1 MDDTAKRTI
10 IDELNRGAPIEEAC
24 ARAGVTPR
32 QVAEARIEDRAF
44 DRDVGAASTVVRR
57 AVRRRIVKAALEGN
71 VDAAARI
78 LDAPAVAPDVVDGTY
93 PRHGLS
99 SMRGALTKAATARLV
114 RRLNRGR

>member
-44 DRDVGAASTVVRR
+44 DLDVGTVDPAPTGQYVIDLVLYD
-57 AVRRRIVKAALEGN
+57 AVGEEVE
-71 VDAAARI
+71 
-78 LDAPAVAPDVVDGTY
+78 AVARV
-93 PRHGLS
+93 LCE
-99 SMRGALTKAATARLV
+99 MRRFKLDEARRVLDELRCSAAE
-114 RRLNRGR
+114 

>member
-1 MDDTAKRTI
+1 MDDQAKRTI

-32 QVAEARIEDRAF
+32 QVAEARTGDRAF
-44 DRDVGAASTVVRR
+44 DVEVGTASTAIRQ

-78 LDAPAVAPDVVDGTY
+78 LDEPAGAPDVVDGTY

-99 SMRGALTKAATARLV
+99 AMRGELTRSATAKLV

>member
-57 AVRRRIVKAALEGN
+57 AVRRRIVKAALEGTSTPPPGSSTRPRSRPTSSTARTR
-71 VDAAARI
+71 VTGCRRCAAR
-78 LDAPAVAPDVVDGTY
+78 
-93 PRHGLS
+93 
-99 SMRGALTKAATARLV
+99 
-114 RRLNRGR
+114 